1 MSYSYHIILPAPPPL
16 VSRGD
21 DPAIPFRQALR
32 YRIGRPNRLN
42 VQVGIYWIVIHSA
55 ECSETKS
62 AAEALQAY
70 AATMPPERPA
80 SWHYAVDVDSTT
92 QSVREYDTAWHAPPL
107 NPYSIGIESA
117 GRAKQ
122 LESDWADPYSLAMV
136 DGQLVPLVARLC
148 RRHRILPRL
157 VSDDLLKEALAAVEQ
172 AGADVAAR
180 DMARRIYS
188 GIVTHSQVS
197 RVFKKSDHSDPGLHF
212 PLESVVLQVEQL
224 IPPVELMAMGSLAH
238 VGGG

>member
-1 MSYSYHIILPAPPPL
+1 MSAESNHIILKTPE
-16 VSRGD
+16 GD
-21 DPAIPFRQALR
+21 EPGVTFRQAR
-32 YRIGRPNRLN
+32 QYRIGRPNRLN

-92 QSVREYDTAWHAPPL
+92 QSVREKDTAWHAPPL
-107 NPYSIGIESA
+107 NPYSIGIEQA

-122 LESDWADPYSLAMV
+122 LESDWADSYSAAMV
-136 DGQLVPLVARLC
+136 DGRLVPLVARLC

-157 VSDDLLKEALAAVEQ
+157 VPDDLLKEALAEAEK
-172 AGADVAAR
+172 AGTNVASR
-180 DMARRIYS
+180 DMVRRIYS
-188 GIVTHSQVS
+188 GIVTHAQVS
-197 RVFKKSDHSDPGLHF
+197 RVFKKSTHSDPGKHF
-212 PLESVVLQVEQL
+212 PLEDVVSRVEQL